1 VRFRKPVIIK
11 DNPTSPNVI
20 LQKATGYGIFEDN
33 RYLLE
38 TFIQNPLEEYEGV
51 MVKDILPFDFSDA
64 MTDELKEGFEPL
76 FKYMR
81 NAYNTPEDYNAVE
94 PTEEGMVS

>member
-1 VRFRKPVIIK
+1 
-11 DNPTSPNVI
+11 
-20 LQKATGYGIFEDN
+20 
-33 RYLLE
+33 
-38 TFIQNPLEEYEGV
+38 
-51 MVKDILPFDFSDA
+51 MVKDILPFDFSDS